1 MDVNESGAR
10 NTGRSFIPVFFSLIL
25 FLWNWSC
32 SSGLKYTGEDR
43 LSKVVMG
50 YYPSWEKD
58 SFDHSKID
66 YRHLTHIAHAFTK
79 PDSDGNLIIDE
90 GYIYPELVREAHK
103 HGIKIIMSTGGWE
116 RSEGFPGMAS
126 SAENRERFITQVIGF
141 CKKHHYDGVD
151 IDWEYV
157 SNKEELENFVRFIGE
172 LSRALKALNP
182 PLQLSM
188 AVPSG
193 HFWGRW
199 IDYEALIDE
208 FDYISFMTYD
218 YHGQWSDH
226 SGHNAP
232 LYTCNS
238 DLCGSMNDTYTYSQ
252 IRKVPKQKLL
262 LGIPFYGR
270 SFDCE
275 GLYQRFQNSQFY
287 GYREIMKFFE
297 SGWERVWDE
306 CAKVPYLRNPEGTE
320 IICYDDEHSISLKCK
335 YVKDKQVAGIII
347 WDLSED
353 YAQGNSV
360 LLDVVGKAF
369 KREF

>member
-1 MDVNESGAR
+1 MYPDSMSI
-10 NTGRSFIPVFFSLIL
+10 GRFVFLVFISLTL
-25 FLWNWSC
+25 CLLNWSC
-32 SSGLKYTGEDR
+32 PMGLKQGKEEG
-43 LSKVVMG
+43 LSKIVMG
-50 YYPSWEKD
+50 YYPSWEKNT
-58 SFDHSKID
+58 FDHSKIK

-103 HGIKIIMSTGGWE
+103 YGVKIIMSTGGWE
-116 RSEGFPGMAS
+116 RCEGFPGMAS
-126 SAENRERFITQVIGF
+126 SAENRKRFITQVVSF
-141 CKKHHYDGVD
+141 CEKHDYDGVD

-157 SNKEELENFVRFIGE
+157 SNQEEQKNFVHFIEELSE
-172 LSRALKALNP
+172 ALKALNP

-199 IDYEALIDE
+199 INYEELLDE
-208 FDYISFMTYD
+208 FDYINFMTYD

-226 SGHNAP
+226 SGHNSP
-232 LYTCNS
+232 LYTCN
-238 DLCGSMNDTYTYSQ
+238 DDPCGSMNDTYSYSRS
-252 IRKVPKQKLL
+252 RKVPKEKLL

-275 GLYQRFQNSQFY
+275 GLYQRFQKSEFY
-287 GYREIMKFFE
+287 GYREVMKFFR
-297 SGWERVWDE
+297 SGWERVWDD

-320 IICYDDEHSISLKCK
+320 IICYDDEQSVSLKCK
-335 YVKDKQVAGIII
+335 FVKEKQAAGIII

-353 YAQGNSV
+353 YDRGTSV
-360 LLDVVGKAF
+360 LLDIVRKEFKSAF
-369 KREF
+369 